1 MYEAIKQQL
10 KAVQAANVLLEQM
23 KPEFKAMITDK
34 TIPLDERWDMWLAAP
49 NSVKVTHEWI
59 SAGRLECFRLLG
71 YEPRDAIAYE
81 GGLVWA
87 ERHQTFVMPELLDS
101 IIESYCEGDAIVEE
115 LEELGLT
122 IDWDQDYDDIIAK
135 SPRLSAFVVAYK
147 EEALA
152 ANLHAFEYDW

>member
-1 MYEAIKQQL
+1 MYEAITQQL
-10 KAVQAANVLLEQM
+10 KVVQAANAMLEQM

-34 TIPLDERWDMWLAAP
+34 SIPLDERWDMWQAAP
-49 NSVKVTHEWI
+49 NSIKDTSGWI

-87 ERHQTFVMPELLDS
+87 ERYETFVMPDLLDS

-115 LEELGLT
+115 LEELGIT

-147 EEALA
+147 EEVLA
-152 ANLHAFEYDW
+152 ANLHSFCFDW